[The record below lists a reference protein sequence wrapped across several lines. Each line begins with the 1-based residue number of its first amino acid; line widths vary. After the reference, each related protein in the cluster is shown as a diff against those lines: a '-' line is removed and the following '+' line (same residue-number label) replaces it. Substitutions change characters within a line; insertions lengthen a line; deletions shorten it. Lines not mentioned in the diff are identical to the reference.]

1 MMIIPLLVASGTLL
15 FAGGIHGLLLPLVGS
30 SEGFDSLLL
39 VYGLGS
45 VAGPIL
51 AGVLMNLNSAF
62 SLFVLT
68 LVAHMLMIVFTLYR
82 MTRRDG
88 VIDESKANFV
98 AVGAGRILTPQTVA
112 VVSEEAERQEMA

>member
-51 AGVLMNLNSAF
+51 AGVLMNLKSAF
-62 SLFVLT
+62 GLFVLS

-112 VVSEEAERQEMA
+112 VVSEEAEGQELV